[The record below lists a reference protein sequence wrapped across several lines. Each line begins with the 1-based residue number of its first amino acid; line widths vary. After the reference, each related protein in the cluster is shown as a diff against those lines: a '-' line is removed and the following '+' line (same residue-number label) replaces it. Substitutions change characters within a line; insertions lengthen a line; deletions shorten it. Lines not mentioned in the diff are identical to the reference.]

1 MFFCLFASSIGW
13 KWAKNIHIHSFPPS
27 CFSMI
32 FFNCRQ
38 QQMCCPPPGA
48 CWVNNNH
55 KHVWGL
61 DQNYCGIIVFAAA
74 SKPWQRLVVIVC
86 VGFWVMCRDKRA
98 LKPFSGDKRT
108 YHLTV
113 TCFPFRNKQNAHH
126 SQPCLSCDNIFMIL
140 ALRSEKPHHLPST
153 QNHNCLLHPC
163 RWDAGIAANVN
174 AAQLVLKARTARKA
188 HQPVGRRET
197 YYNSDRR
204 LDIFVAL
211 CHWEECTLEMS
222 R

>member
-1 MFFCLFASSIGW
+1 
-13 KWAKNIHIHSFPPS
+13 
-27 CFSMI
+27 
-32 FFNCRQ
+32 
-38 QQMCCPPPGA
+38 
-48 CWVNNNH
+48 
-55 KHVWGL
+55 
-61 DQNYCGIIVFAAA
+61 
-74 SKPWQRLVVIVC
+74 
-86 VGFWVMCRDKRA
+86 MCRDKRA

-113 TCFPFRNKQNAHH
+113 TCFPFRNKQNSHH

-163 RWDAGIAANVN
+163 RWDADIAANVN

-204 LDIFVAL
+204 LDIFGCIVPVRRM
-211 CHWEECTLEMS
+211 HFRDVTLTGLYFGRMAQAGVGNF
-222 R
+222 